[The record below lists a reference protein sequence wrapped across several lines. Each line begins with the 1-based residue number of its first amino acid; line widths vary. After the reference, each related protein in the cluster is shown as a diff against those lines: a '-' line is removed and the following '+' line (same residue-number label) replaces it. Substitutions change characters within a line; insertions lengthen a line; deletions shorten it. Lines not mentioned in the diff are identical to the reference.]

1 MDRSPSV
8 PPALLGPP
16 SAVERAL
23 MERPETRLLLLA
35 ARPVPPHALG
45 ERAAR
50 LASGVD
56 AAAFVDLA
64 TAHRVVPHVARSLVG
79 LGGVPGGLRDRL
91 RRRAAGNA
99 RRQLAMAAALGRVV
113 GALGRAGV
121 PALPLKGP
129 ALAAALFGDP
139 GQRASV
145 DLDVLVDPG
154 SLVGAFAAVEGEGF
168 VAGGKDRGLTA
179 AQAAVV
185 AAEFRVHD
193 ATFWHPGLR
202 ISLELHWRP
211 FHDRRLTALTD
222 ALTAELALD
231 PTGLAWRD
239 RALSAVEA
247 AYVLVHG
254 AAHGYRRLG
263 WLVDAAALAE
273 RLDDA
278 MWREA
283 HALAAADGVEAA
295 VLLGP
300 ALAHRWLGAPL
311 PDALRPHV
319 EAAAGRLGRLAG
331 WCLTRTPD
339 RPRTLHPATVA
350 LGAALY
356 DRPADRLR
364 HVWRLLTS
372 PASGELA
379 EADLRPGAVGRAR
392 RLAARP
398 ARLVR
403 NGARWLA
410 GSR

>member
-1 MDRSPSV
+1 MDSPTFETAV
-8 PPALLGPP
+8 RLGPP
-16 SAVERAL
+16 SAVERDL
-23 MERPETRLLLLA
+23 MERLETRLLLLA
-35 ARPVPPHALG
+35 ARPAPPADLG
-45 ERAAR
+45 ERVAR
-50 LASGVD
+50 LAPAVD
-56 AAAFVDLA
+56 AEAFVGLA
-64 TAHRVVPHVARSLVG
+64 AAHRVVPHAARSLVG
-79 LGGVPGGLRDRL
+79 LDAVPGDLRDRL
-91 RRRAAGNA
+91 RRRAAENA
-99 RRQLAMAAALGRVV
+99 RRQLAMAAALGRVL

-139 GQRASV
+139 GQRTSI

-154 SLVGAFAAVEGEGF
+154 SLFESFAAVEGEGF
-168 VAGGKDRGLTA
+168 VASGKVRELTA

-193 ATFWHPGLR
+193 AAFWHPGLR
-202 ISLELHWRP
+202 VSLELHWRP
-211 FHDRRLTALTD
+211 FRDRRLTTLAD
-222 ALTAELALD
+222 ALTMELALN

-239 RALSAVEA
+239 RALSAAEA

-263 WLVDAAALAE
+263 WLVDAAGLAE
-273 RLDDA
+273 RLNEA
-278 MWREA
+278 AWREV

-311 PDALRPHV
+311 PDALRPRV
-319 EAAAGRLGRLAG
+319 DSEADRLGRLAG

-356 DRPADRLR
+356 DRSADRLR

-379 EADLRPGAVGRAR
+379 EVDLRPGAVGRAR

-403 NGARWLA
+403 NGARWFT

>member
-1 MDRSPSV
+1 MDRSP
-8 PPALLGPP
+8 PETAALLGPP
-16 SAVERAL
+16 SAVERDL
-23 MERPETRLLLLA
+23 VGHSETRLLLLA
-35 ARPVPPHALG
+35 ARPSGPPDLDERIVRLG
-45 ERAAR
+45 AP
-50 LASGVD
+50 VD
-56 AAAFVDLA
+56 AEAFVELA
-64 TAHRVVPHVARSLVG
+64 AAHRVGPHVARSLVG
-79 LGGVPGGLRDRL
+79 QEALPGDLRDRL
-91 RRRAAGNA
+91 RQQAARNA
-99 RRQLAMAAALGRVV
+99 RRQLGMAAALGRVL

-139 GQRASV
+139 GQRTSI
-145 DLDVLVDPG
+145 DLDVLIDPG
-154 SLVGAFAAVEGEGF
+154 SLAEAFAAVEAEGF
-168 VAGGKDRGLTA
+168 VASGKVRELTA
-179 AQAAVV
+179 AQASVV

-193 ATFWHPGLR
+193 AAFWHPGR
-202 ISLELHWRP
+202 RVSLELHWRP
-211 FHDRRLTALTD
+211 FRDRRLTALTD
-222 ALTAELALD
+222 ALAAELALD
-231 PTGLAWRD
+231 PTGLVWRD
-239 RALSAVEA
+239 RALSAAEA

-263 WLVDAAALAE
+263 WLVDAAGLAE

-278 MWREA
+278 AWREA
-283 HALAAADGVEAA
+283 HALAVADGVEAA

-300 ALAHRWLGAPL
+300 TLAHRWLGAPL
-311 PDALRPHV
+311 PPVLRPHV
-319 EAAAGRLGRLAG
+319 EAEADRLQRLAG

-379 EADLRPGAVGRAR
+379 EVDLRPGAVGRAR
-392 RLAARP
+392 RLVARP